1 MELISYPLLPYI
13 LVLLA
18 TGVVVGFSCGLLGV
32 GGGFIMVPVQIWVL
46 TSTGI
51 DPDLAVRIAFGTSL
65 AVILLTSI
73 SGCHGHSCRGV
84 VLWRPGLALGLCGM
98 LGAYIGG
105 TIASHAPVEM
115 LKIFFGLVVISGALR
130 MLFAKNLSPRGEPKT
145 DLLPYIL
152 WGLIVGGVSG
162 MTGIGG
168 GVILVPLMVVAL
180 GFSMHQAVGTSSLA
194 IAFIAVGGISAYII
208 NGWGVPGLPP
218 YSLGYIDLPQ
228 FILLAGSSVIAA
240 QLGASV
246 AHRLPGEQLRY
257 IFIAL
262 MIYIGL
268 RMMGLFERLR
278 F

>member
-1 MELISYPLLPYI
+1 MLL
-13 LVLLA
+13 
-18 TGVVVGFSCGLLGV
+18 
-32 GGGFIMVPVQIWVL
+32 
-46 TSTGI
+46 
-51 DPDLAVRIAFGTSL
+51 
-65 AVILLTSI
+65 
-73 SGCHGHSCRGV
+73 
-84 VLWRPGLALGLCGM
+84 
-98 LGAYIGG
+98 
-105 TIASHAPVEM
+105 
-115 LKIFFGLVVISGALR
+115 
-130 MLFAKNLSPRGEPKT
+130 AKNLSPRGEPKT

-194 IAFIAVGGISAYII
+194 IAFIAAGGISAYII
-208 NGWGVPGLPP
+208 NGWGVAGLPP

-228 FILLAGSSVIAA
+228 FILLAGSSVITA
-240 QLGASV
+240 QLGVGV

-268 RMMGLFERLR
+268 RMMGLFEQLR